1 MQYLQKNVG
10 DEVHFL
16 LADKHQRILQMKTI
30 ILGVCVA
37 RHIQITQNNFSISL
51 QYSNKDVSDGVDFLQ
66 ADKHENFLQIDT
78 MIFDG
83 DGQIFSKFPK

>member
-1 MQYLQKNVG
+1 
-10 DEVHFL
+10 
-16 LADKHQRILQMKTI
+16 MKTI

-37 RHIQITQNNFSISL
+37 RPIQITQNNFSISL
-51 QYSNKDVSDGVDFLQ
+51 QYSNKDVSDLQ

-83 DGQIFSKFPK
+83 DGQIFSKFPKQEVYNVVTIFQKRRQR

>member
-1 MQYLQKNVG
+1 
-10 DEVHFL
+10 
-16 LADKHQRILQMKTI
+16 MKTI